1 MFPGHMILPSQQPV
15 LREAASLVCFPT
27 VCPELSRMMD
37 SETSQTESELLR
49 EDTDG
54 HGAAA
59 FQGCDE
65 SGGLKETTDLS
76 LTG

>member
-1 MFPGHMILPSQQPV
+1 MILPSQQPV
-15 LREAASLVCFPT
+15 LREAACLVCFPT
-27 VCPELSRMMD
+27 GLSRMMD
-37 SETSQTESELLR
+37 AETSQTESELLR

-54 HGAAA
+54 QGAVA
-59 FQGCDE
+59 FQGYDG